1 MPLNRFLKCTVPR
14 VPCKRKAD
22 PCKFC
27 EIKNLSR
34 RLLTGSKCLTYSFPL
49 LLGKFESELPEAR
62 KGFAGSQPLDRW
74 SHIFKDFKAQGYAT
88 LFSED
93 APVYAAFNYRLHGFK
108 DPPTDHFSRYFWE
121 AAHMT
126 SPQCVHSKPQHQIHF
141 DYITSFLEAYRNQ
154 PKFGLFFMSEIS
166 HNNLENVYFC
176 ADNFVALLRHLYGG
190 NLLNDS
196 LLIVMSDHGA
206 RVGDARVTLQGK
218 LEERLPLMSFTFP
231 KWFSQ
236 QYPSL
241 IENFKENSNIVTSPF
256 DLYATFKHIL
266 SYPQIPANLTRGKS
280 LFSKIN
286 KSRDCED
293 AGIAEHY
300 CPCIQWKS
308 IDTHTDHARSAAQ
321 AAVDHVNNLTASDAQ
336 GLHLCSRLQ
345 LKEILAAHQT
355 IPNVKVAQY
364 LGSSDVHGR
373 QPMFSRGTA
382 TLEQCLYQI
391 QFQTVPG
398 NGIFEASVS
407 LQSGI
412 FRVTSE
418 MSRINLYGD
427 QSKCIVDKSPHLRK
441 YCLCKDYKEE

>member
-196 LLIVMSDHGA
+196 LLIVMSDTVLGL
-206 RVGDARVTLQGK
+206 VTQ
-218 LEERLPLMSFTFP
+218 E
-231 KWFSQ
+231 
-236 QYPSL
+236 
-241 IENFKENSNIVTSPF
+241 
-256 DLYATFKHIL
+256 
-266 SYPQIPANLTRGKS
+266 
-280 LFSKIN
+280 
-286 KSRDCED
+286 
-293 AGIAEHY
+293 
-300 CPCIQWKS
+300 
-308 IDTHTDHARSAAQ
+308 
-321 AAVDHVNNLTASDAQ
+321 
-336 GLHLCSRLQ
+336 
-345 LKEILAAHQT
+345 
-355 IPNVKVAQY
+355 
-364 LGSSDVHGR
+364 
-373 QPMFSRGTA
+373 
-382 TLEQCLYQI
+382 
-391 QFQTVPG
+391 
-398 NGIFEASVS
+398 
-407 LQSGI
+407 
-412 FRVTSE
+412 
-418 MSRINLYGD
+418 
-427 QSKCIVDKSPHLRK
+427 
-441 YCLCKDYKEE
+441 